1 MGLTTWRVI
10 VDLVGALNPA
20 LCIANMF
27 MVLARLR
34 YELCTERKTQEDEWI
49 FPWGNDDSD
58 DDEEGTNGNASAR
71 AGRLR
76 GSRRWWQRRDRKRI
90 TDSAESDRSESTYD
104 RWRNRDPY
112 LGPTVPDPAYVE
124 PAEANPYVPPA
135 YEQEQSR
142 F

>member
-1 MGLTTWRVI
+1 MSLTTWRVI
-10 VDLVGALNPA
+10 VDLVASLNPA

-49 FPWGNDDSD
+49 FGWGGDDSD
-58 DDEEGTNGNASAR
+58 DEEEGANGNESAR
-71 AGRLR
+71 GGRR
-76 GSRRWWQRRDRKRI
+76 FRRRRWWQRGGKRV
-90 TDSAESDRSESTYD
+90 TDSAGSDGSSMSTYD
-104 RWRNRDPY
+104 RWRTREPY

-124 PAEANPYVPPA
+124 PVEAQPYVPPA